1 MPFDFTLFTN
11 SRKSFYINSDGPDH
25 DAVRGGLLWLLDQ
38 SKMFNGGFI
47 AVPTIQNLDG
57 LISDIFGFNIVKN
70 LKKYGKTT
78 ISGITISLIT
88 DRKMIHSVQH
98 KPIFVLYADKQML
111 DKIDS
116 MKDIKNILVFP
127 WMFNEIENWIA
138 TWNATELGKSPSK
151 KKEII
156 ENPVV
161 VQALKNL
168 TSYVNLSTGIAH
180 PQDRSAT
187 IWAFKILKQNHENF
201 LADEIKSWLIS
212 QGHWRA
218 TAAEDATVIARGV
231 LNGKSFRSGTRMW
244 RKDIINIW
252 REKAEP
258 S

>member
-1 MPFDFTLFTN
+1 MN
-11 SRKSFYINSDGPDH
+11 SRKSFYINSNGSDH
-25 DAVRGGLLWLLDQ
+25 DAVRNGLLWLLDQ
-38 SKMFNGGFI
+38 SKISNGGFI
-47 AVPTIQNLDG
+47 AVPTIRNLDG
-57 LISDIFGFNIVKN
+57 LISDIFGLTIVKN
-70 LKKYGKTT
+70 LKKHGKTT

-88 DRKMIHSVQH
+88 DRKMIYRVQH

-127 WMFNEIENWIA
+127 WMFNEIENWIV

-156 ENPVV
+156 GNPVV

-187 IWAFKILKQNHENF
+187 IWTFKILKQNNENF
-201 LADEIKSWLIS
+201 LFDEIKSWLIS

-218 TAAEDATVIARGV
+218 AAAEDAAVIARGV
-231 LNGKSFRSGTRMW
+231 LNEKSFRSGTCVW
-244 RKDIINIW
+244 RKDIIDIW
-252 REKAEP
+252 REKSE
-258 S
+258 SS